1 MKRIVI
7 LIVAISFF
15 LLSGCSSN
23 IKIIENSEFKPEK
36 IKLVL
41 PDNQSLENHRWSE
54 KISYS
59 PCEEKDLFS
68 SEELNISQDLSVE
81 KLAMLDKDVYF
92 TAFDYIKGQMG
103 LYLLENNHSTK
114 LYEAPDTIDIVDLLS
129 KDGKIFFVEQYE
141 NFDVLKCYSPAE
153 KSIKRIIEVSWGK
166 YYQIY
171 DCGDYVALATTENS
185 ITNLTF
191 INLKNGT
198 IPSKSLENIDIC
210 PTYLVDNN
218 YFIYRDISTGSI
230 VFFDIDNDKVVATV
244 STDTSPNNSF
254 DKAKIIRDN
263 VILSD
268 GFGIYIHSLLN
279 NKTYI
284 VHSREKTDL
293 DGNYPFYLVGNTVLF
308 FNDDLVLCAADC
320 DKNKS
325 VEISAEIQI
334 KCTNGVDAFI
344 IEDDS
349 GKIFKHIVK

>member
-1 MKRIVI
+1 MKRVIVF
-7 LIVAISFF
+7 IVAISFLF
-15 LLSGCSSN
+15 LSGCSSN
-23 IKIIENSEFKPEK
+23 IKIIENNEFKPEK
-36 IKLVL
+36 TKLML

-54 KISYS
+54 RILYS
-59 PCEEKDLFS
+59 SCEEKELFS
-68 SEELNISQDLSVE
+68 SEELKISQDLSVE
-81 KLAMLDKDVYF
+81 TMVMLDKDVYF
-92 TAFDYIKGQMG
+92 TAFDYIKGQIG
-103 LYLLENNHSTK
+103 LYLLENNRSTK
-114 LYEAPDTIDIVDLLS
+114 LYEAPDTIDIVDMLS
-129 KDGKIFFVEQYE
+129 KDGKIFFVEQHENYE
-141 NFDVLKCYSPAE
+141 VLKCYSPAE
-153 KSIKRIIEVSWGK
+153 KSIKIIIEVSWGK

-171 DCGDYVALATTENS
+171 DCGDYVAFATTEDS

-191 INLKNGT
+191 ININNGT
-198 IPSKSLENIDIC
+198 IPSKSFDNIDIC
-210 PTYLVDNN
+210 PTHLVDNN
-218 YFIYRDISTGSI
+218 YFVYRDIGTGSI

-268 GFGIYIHSLLN
+268 GFGIYVHSLSN

-284 VHSREKTDL
+284 IYSRAKTAW
-293 DGNYPFYLVGNTVLF
+293 NEHPPFYLVGNTVLF
-308 FNDDLVLCAADC
+308 FNDYDVLCATDC

-344 IEDDS
+344 IEDDF